1 MSRPMSTSPA
11 ASQPGIIDPL
21 IESMIDFSDYDSVPF
36 QSPSVSP
43 ATSNKASFARPVKTE
58 NTTPSLLSTSQPL
71 SGPSHQYDLYKQQ
84 TGMVPG
90 ALASTLAVSNTTLLP
105 GYTDFGAD
113 YLGLGNTDDV
123 FDFNAAPSQG
133 SMSTPD
139 MDMEFD
145 SPSGDPNFFFE
156 STVNPNSIGGQ
167 EPGLSSPQVM
177 STPTSNVGRLWPG
190 MHQQAA
196 MAKAQAQAQ
205 QQQRQ
210 RAQAKQAQRPK
221 SAQPS
226 DPIVEQKISQ
236 LLNSMRN
243 KASMDDGSQGL
254 PHHNI
259 PRPKKDEEDMDEDE
273 RLLASEEGKK
283 LSSKERR
290 QLRNKVSA
298 RAFRSRRKEYIT
310 QLEAEIATKVTE
322 NGTLRAEN
330 RALLD
335 ENKRLSDLTR
345 MLLSSPSFSDFLD
358 RLSSNPQQVP
368 QPQQQQQQPQQQQQQ
383 QENSRQVPK
392 DVNPYTAQQQL
403 QHQHISLAM
412 IPEQNMDFSML
423 NMDTADAF
431 NYQPQVF
438 TVLETPEPTLDAAIL
453 SGKSSN
459 IVDEQFDLEE
469 EKVDM
474 PVIERPAAVKEEV
487 STISA
492 PVDEKFESDPAF
504 ALYHDAPIAETTAP
518 VELDTEGLSN
528 IDIFGGIEPEKVL
541 ARYELVNTSEDD
553 AAVTLAMARVQR
565 ISANLEGV
573 MARLELLTVEL

>member
-1 MSRPMSTSPA
+1 
-11 ASQPGIIDPL
+11 
-21 IESMIDFSDYDSVPF
+21 
-36 QSPSVSP
+36 
-43 ATSNKASFARPVKTE
+43 
-58 NTTPSLLSTSQPL
+58 
-71 SGPSHQYDLYKQQ
+71 
-84 TGMVPG
+84 
-90 ALASTLAVSNTTLLP
+90 
-105 GYTDFGAD
+105 
-113 YLGLGNTDDV
+113 
-123 FDFNAAPSQG
+123 
-133 SMSTPD
+133 
-139 MDMEFD
+139 ME
-145 SPSGDPNFFFE
+145 
-156 STVNPNSIGGQ
+156 
-167 EPGLSSPQVM
+167 
-177 STPTSNVGRLWPG
+177 
-190 MHQQAA
+190 
-196 MAKAQAQAQ
+196 
-205 QQQRQ
+205 
-210 RAQAKQAQRPK
+210 
-221 SAQPS
+221 
-226 DPIVEQKISQ
+226 
-236 LLNSMRN
+236 
-243 KASMDDGSQGL
+243 DGSQGL

-259 PRPKKDEEDMDEDE
+259 PRLKKDEEDMDEDE

-358 RLSSNPQQVP
+358 RLSSNPQQTA
-368 QPQQQQQQPQQQQQQ
+368 QPQQQQQQQPQQQQ

-423 NMDTADAF
+423 NMDTADTF

-459 IVDEQFDLEE
+459 IVDGQFDSEE
-469 EKVDM
+469 EKVEM
-474 PVIERPAAVKEEV
+474 PVIERPAAVEEEV
-487 STISA
+487 TTASA
-492 PVDEKFESDPAF
+492 PVDEEFESDPAF
-504 ALYHDAPIAETTAP
+504 ALYHDAPVAETTTP

-565 ISANLEGV
+565 ISANLESV